1 MQVFAV
7 GICRNGLYVLRLQH
21 LGTLVSHLSNTLV
34 WHWEALAS
42 VICLALHRPPK
53 PISYSQI
60 HKHDSH
66 SNDSLAKSNSN
77 INTGHL
83 FLHGHICPQGGLL
96 TQELWQELQTQNASH
111 CISLYFLWISKS
123 STSCSVMIYNNE
135 PYVFLFIQTEV
146 LSTPIKFSVE

>member
-7 GICRNGLYVLRLQH
+7 GIRRSGLYALCLQH
-21 LGTLVSHLSNTLV
+21 LGTLVSPTLV

-53 PISYSQI
+53 PISYSPI
-60 HKHDSH
+60 HKVGTQFPHQWLPKSH
-66 SNDSLAKSNSN
+66 IN
-77 INTGHL
+77 IGHL

-96 TQELWQELQTQNASH
+96 TQVLWQELQTQNASH
-111 CISLYFLWISKS
+111 CISLYFLWIWKS
-123 STSCSVMIYNNE
+123 SISCSVMIFKKE